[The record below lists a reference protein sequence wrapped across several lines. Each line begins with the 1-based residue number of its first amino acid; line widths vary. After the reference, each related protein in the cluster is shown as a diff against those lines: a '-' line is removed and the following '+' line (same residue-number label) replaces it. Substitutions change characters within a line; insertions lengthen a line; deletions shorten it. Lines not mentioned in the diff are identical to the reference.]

1 MLIVPLTKRKADG
14 TLYQRPDIIEPLL
27 AGLANLPRN
36 VLLER
41 ARIRDR
47 KHPDYLPSECLLYFV
62 RRSRR
67 DNSDAWFEQL
77 YKILIERV
85 LRSVPR
91 AEISKDSSSL
101 SSERIR
107 NAVFD
112 RFVEMLA
119 KDRKEPDDK
128 LDFFEV
134 RFDLAVKRL
143 RLDAQDR
150 VWQEESRTASLDD
163 ESSGTS
169 DDAAQATTTSLL
181 DAELL
186 SDPLFRTRFH
196 RAIEALPIEQRRTI
210 HLLLSGWQ
218 IDSSD
223 PSVMTIVK
231 ALKCSEKT
239 VRNYRDRALKALGA
253 LFNPGD
259 DQ

>member
-1 MLIVPLTKRKADG
+1 M
-14 TLYQRPDIIEPLL
+14 
-27 AGLANLPRN
+27 
-36 VLLER
+36 
-41 ARIRDR
+41 
-47 KHPDYLPSECLLYFV
+47 S
-62 RRSRR
+62 
-67 DNSDAWFEQL
+67 FET
-77 YKILIERV
+77 
-85 LRSVPR
+85 
-91 AEISKDSSSL
+91 DS
-101 SSERIR
+101 
-107 NAVFD
+107 
-112 RFVEMLA
+112 
-119 KDRKEPDDK
+119 
-128 LDFFEV
+128 
-134 RFDLAVKRL
+134 KRL

-150 VWQEESRTASLDD
+150 VWQDESRTASLDD

-223 PSVMTIVK
+223 PSVMTIAK
-231 ALKCSEKT
+231 ALNCSEKT